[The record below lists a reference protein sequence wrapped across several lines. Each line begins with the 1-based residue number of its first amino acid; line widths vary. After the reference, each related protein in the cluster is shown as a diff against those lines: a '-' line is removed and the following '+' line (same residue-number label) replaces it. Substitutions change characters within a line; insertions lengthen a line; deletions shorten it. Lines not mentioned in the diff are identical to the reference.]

1 MLEQIKELWF
11 EVYPKSTE
19 NKLNELIEYLKSEK
33 QQFSEKELDSEW
45 YKKAVIYSLY
55 VDLYAGNFKGL
66 TDKIDYL
73 SDLGI
78 NTIWL
83 LPVLDSPLMD
93 QGFDIRD
100 YYKIRKDLG
109 NNEDFKLFLD
119 KAHEN
124 GIRVI
129 FDIAINH
136 TSNEHPWFKSAKSS
150 KDSPYRDY
158 YIWNEN
164 TEKYKEARLL
174 FKGMVN
180 SNWEYNEETKDYYFH
195 RFYPFQ
201 PDLNYKNPQVL
212 IEMIKILVFWKK
224 MGIDGFRMDAAPF
237 LWKEEGSNCENL
249 PQTHAI
255 LKIFRN
261 SLDYLEKG
269 TILVAEA
276 NLKPRDVVE
285 YFGNGDECHAG
296 YHFPLMPKF
305 FLTLA
310 EKNYMYVFEAL
321 KVENTP
327 NIPESCR
334 WFTFLRCHD
343 ELTLEFVTKEER
355 EKMNKYYLK
364 NRLWTF
370 REGEG
375 ISGRLYELLDK
386 DIRKVL
392 LSFSLLFTTEGS
404 PIIYYGD
411 EIALENDYDFYNKMI
426 EKTGFKDSRF
436 LNRGPIN
443 WDEIEKNLKNKSSKE
458 YIVFNTVKN
467 MLKIRKENIEFFEQ
481 KGEVV
486 PVKDKSIFVVKKR
499 LKSRMLWAFHN
510 LSEENKSIEL
520 KSEGFELFSKEK
532 ISKIKLKPYEYS
544 WVIFEG

>member
-1 MLEQIKELWF
+1 MLKHIEKLWYD
-11 EVYPKSTE
+11 VYPKSTE
-19 NKLNELIEYLKSEK
+19 NKLKELIEYLKSEK
-33 QQFSEKELDSEW
+33 QLFSEKELDSEW

-55 VDLYAGNFKGL
+55 VDLYAGDFKGL

-93 QGFDIRD
+93 QGFDIKD

-109 NNEDFKLFLD
+109 SNEDFKLFLD
-119 KAHEN
+119 KAHEKE
-124 GIRVI
+124 IRVI

-136 TSNEHPWFKSAKSS
+136 TSNEHPWFKSSRSS
-150 KDSPYRDY
+150 KNSPYRDY

-164 TEKYKEARLL
+164 TDKYKEARLL

-249 PQTHAI
+249 PQTHTI

-276 NLKPRDVVE
+276 NLKPRDVVK

-296 YHFPLMPKF
+296 YHFPLMPKI

-310 EKNYMYVFEAL
+310 EKNYMHVFEAL

-364 NRLWTF
+364 NRLWIF

-375 ISGRLYELLDK
+375 ISGRLYELLDR

-392 LSFSLLFTTEGS
+392 LSFSILFTTEGS

-411 EIALENDYDFYNKMI
+411 EIALENDHDFYNKMV

-443 WDEIEKNLKNKSSKE
+443 WDEIEKKLKNKSSKE

-486 PVKDKSIFVVKKR
+486 PVKDRNIFVVKKR
-499 LKSRMLWAFHN
+499 LKNRMLLAFHN

-520 KSEGFELFSKEK
+520 KNEGFELFSKEK
-532 ISKIKLKPYEYS
+532 ILKIKLKPYEYS
-544 WVIFEG
+544 WIIFKD